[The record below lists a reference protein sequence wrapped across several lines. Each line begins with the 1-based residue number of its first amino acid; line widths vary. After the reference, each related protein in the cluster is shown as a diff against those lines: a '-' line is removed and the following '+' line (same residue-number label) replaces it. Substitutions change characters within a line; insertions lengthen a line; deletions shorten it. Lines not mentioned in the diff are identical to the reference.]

1 MIPDPAD
8 SKRPIPP
15 IPAVIGAVLSIVG
28 GATIAKGLFPA
39 LGATGT
45 AGLRIGLSALILLA
59 VFRPRLT
66 RFSPEQWKVVVP
78 YGVLLGTMNLAFYL
92 AISRIPLGLG
102 VTLEFL
108 GPLGV
113 AIFGSRRAL
122 DVAWVVLAG
131 AGIALIA
138 PWTGGGIDPVGVLL
152 ALLAGAC
159 WAAYIVLGGRVSRL
173 LPGGVAV
180 ATGMIFASLAILP
193 VSLASGGL
201 AGLTPQLLA
210 AGAAMALLSSAV
222 PYTLEMIALRALP
235 ARTFGILMSLE
246 PAAAAVCGLVF
257 LGEFLTAPQWLA
269 VALVVTASVGATVTS
284 RRARAPVEV

>member
-1 MIPDPAD
+1 MIPNQAD
-8 SKRPIPP
+8 SKPPIPP
-15 IPAVIGAVLSIVG
+15 IPAVIGAIFSIVG

-45 AGLRIGLSALILLA
+45 AGLRIGLSAVILLA

-66 RFSPEQWKVVVP
+66 RFTAAQWKVVVP
-78 YGVLLGTMNLAFYL
+78 YGLLLGTMNLAFYL

-159 WAAYIVLGGRVSRL
+159 WAAYIVLGGHVSRR

-193 VSLASGGL
+193 FSLASGTL
-201 AGLTPQLLA
+201 ADLTPRLLA
-210 AGAAMALLSSAV
+210 VGAAMALLSSAV
-222 PYTLEMIALRALP
+222 PYTLEMVALRALP
-235 ARTFGILMSLE
+235 ARTFGIMMSLE
-246 PAAAAVCGLVF
+246 PAAAAVFGLVF

-284 RRARAPVEV
+284 RRVQAPVEV

>member
-1 MIPDPAD
+1 MIPNQAD
-8 SKRPIPP
+8 SKPPIPP
-15 IPAVIGAVLSIVG
+15 IPAVIGAIFSIVG

-45 AGLRIGLSALILLA
+45 AGLRIGLSAVILIA

-66 RFSPEQWKVVVP
+66 RFTAAQWKVVVP
-78 YGVLLGTMNLAFYL
+78 YGLLLGTMNLAFYL

-138 PWTGGGIDPVGVLL
+138 PWTGGGVDLVGVLL

-159 WAAYIVLGGRVSRL
+159 WAAYIVLGGHVSRR

-193 VSLASGGL
+193 FALASGSLG
-201 AGLTPQLLA
+201 GLTPQLLA
-210 AGAAMALLSSAV
+210 VGAAMALLSSAV
-222 PYTLEMIALRALP
+222 PYTLEMVALRALP
-235 ARTFGILMSLE
+235 ARTFGIMMSLE
-246 PAAAAVCGLVF
+246 PAAAAVFGLVF

-284 RRARAPVEV
+284 RRVQAPVEV